1 MKNVLVALD
10 FSPVTA
16 DVMRAATEV
25 AGAFGAFV
33 RLVHIAAPNPDFVGY
48 EAGPQTVR
56 DVIAVHLRDDHRK
69 LQELELE
76 MRKAGVNVTALL
88 VQGDTVGKILKEAS
102 DFGAD
107 LIVVGSHGHSAL
119 HDLIAGSVAEGVLRK
134 SPCPVLVVPSPRK

>member
-1 MKNVLVALD
+1 MKNLLVAVD

-16 DVMRAATEV
+16 DVLRTATEI
-25 AGAFGAFV
+25 ARAFEAAV

-69 LQELELE
+69 LQELELA
-76 MRKAGVNVTALL
+76 MRKDGVNVTALL

-102 DFGAD
+102 EFGAD

-119 HDLIAGSVAEGVLRK
+119 HDLIAGSVADGVLRK
-134 SPCPVLVVPSPRK
+134 AACPVLVVPSPRG